1 MPPTSRTE
9 SVPASTVHCPCA
21 PKRTSPVHPMCCMQM
36 DEDGAPAA
44 VVSALRGATDAG
56 DWPLAGEA
64 AWALELMGGMSRRLA
79 SGIG

>member
-1 MPPTSRTE
+1 
-9 SVPASTVHCPCA
+9 
-21 PKRTSPVHPMCCMQM
+21 M
-36 DEDGAPAA
+36 DEEGAAAA
-44 VVSALRGATDAG
+44 VVATLRSATDAG